1 MKSLAAV
8 TVAVAAV
15 ALAGCSYVNPITTQ
29 EYYAASD
36 GVHLNIDDIEA
47 QNLIVFT
54 NGQGEPAALVGV
66 LVNRG
71 TEDVQLRVTFD
82 GDTATEVSSPAG
94 SIVNLSPLDGVVV
107 PGTSPV
113 FPGQLTEVG
122 FATDSDGYFAYNIP
136 VMDATLPHYAAIV
149 DAIG

>member
-1 MKSLAAV
+1 MKSLAAA
-8 TVAVAAV
+8 TAAVAVV

-29 EYYAASD
+29 ESYAASD
-36 GVHLNIDDIEA
+36 GVHLNIDDVEA

-54 NGQGEPAALVGV
+54 SGEGEPAALVGV

-82 GDTATEVSSPAG
+82 GETATEVSSPAG
-94 SIVNLSPLDGVVV
+94 SVVNLSPVDGIEV

-122 FATDSDGYFAYNIP
+122 FATDSEGYFAYDIP
-136 VMDATLPHYAAIV
+136 VMDGTLPQYTAIV